1 MNETAS
7 DDPRRRAAIAGAIA
21 GTVAL
26 AVFVLC
32 AIAMHAGLARGVD
45 DTLLRHAHAHATPA
59 LARFARWLAVVG
71 YGGGVIPFDA
81 LLALALASR
90 KRWRAA
96 GFAVVA
102 LGGGL
107 LLNKA
112 LKLLFARPRPM
123 LDWSAT
129 SDLPASFS
137 FPSGHAMATATLAT
151 VLTALA
157 WRSRWRWP
165 VALAAWAFALAVAAS
180 RVLLGVHFPSDVVA
194 GAAIGIAWT
203 CAAWWLVAGRRGA
216 VSG

>member
-1 MNETAS
+1 MNGVAT
-7 DDPRRRAAIAGAIA
+7 DDPRRRAAIAA
-21 GTVAL
+21 TVAL

-32 AIAMHAGLARGVD
+32 AVAMRTGLAHGVD
-45 DTLLRHAHAHATPA
+45 DALLQRAHALATPA
-59 LARFARWLAVVG
+59 LETVARWLAVVG
-71 YGGGVIPFDA
+71 YRGGTIPFDA
-81 LLALALASR
+81 LLVLVLASR

-96 GFAVVA
+96 GFAAVA

-112 LKLLFARPRPM
+112 LKLLFARPRPV
-123 LDWSAT
+123 LDWSAAAA
-129 SDLPASFS
+129 LPASSS

-165 VALAAWAFALAVAAS
+165 VALAAWGFALLVAAS

-203 CAAWWLVAGRRGA
+203 CGAWWLVAERRGPA
-216 VSG
+216 SG